1 MSENAIRLPECLY
14 LLCFRVNDTQLTV
27 LGLSVGLS
35 VGFSVGL
42 SVGFSVG
49 LSVGFSVGLRVGA

>member
-27 LGLSVGLS
+27 LGLSVG
-35 VGFSVGL
+35 FSVGL